1 MTSKIIYKGE
11 LETICIHLKSGQ
23 EIRTDAPPDNNGKG
37 SAFSPTDLTAT
48 SLATCMLTVMGIWAR
63 DNGVD
68 MDGASAEVTKHMAS
82 DPRRI
87 SGIDV
92 KITMPDK
99 IYSEREKSI
108 LTKIAHTCPV
118 AQSLHPDLNQHIVIL
133 WQDPS

>member
-1 MTSKIIYKGE
+1 MTSKVIYNGS
-11 LETICIHLKSGQ
+11 LETTCIHDRSGQ
-23 EIRTDAPPDNNGKG
+23 EISTDAPVDNNGRG
-37 SAFSPTDLTAT
+37 SAFSPTDLAAT

-92 KITMPDK
+92 IITMPAHNYTD
-99 IYSEREKSI
+99 REKSI

-118 AQSLHPDLNQHIVIL
+118 AQSLHPDLRQNIEIR
-133 WQDPS
+133 W